1 MIILA
6 IHSIILLAS
15 TSSTSM
21 HTRST
26 SVSIHSCGSMVFIMR
41 IFLPRSPLSLLPRR
55 KNTQID
61 FRNCRLLTS
70 SAIWSVG
77 TYGLVTIGSDIHSN
91 TRNSLPDCSV
101 LHCSSST
108 ADTNRISQCFFH
120 LEPCGPRTRSILVA
134 WFLRRPGCLILWPLV
149 QTGAVLSLSD

>member
-1 MIILA
+1 MDYDSLANLISLDSTFITNVGGGGSSSTSSLDSTTIANMIADAGVGGSFGDFI
-6 IHSIILLAS
+6 SINTTIENQAPSDGFLYGWFS

-41 IFLPRSPLSLLPRR
+41 IFLPRSPLSLLPRC

-70 SAIWSVG
+70 SAI
-77 TYGLVTIGSDIHSN
+77 
-91 TRNSLPDCSV
+91 
-101 LHCSSST
+101 
-108 ADTNRISQCFFH
+108 
-120 LEPCGPRTRSILVA
+120 
-134 WFLRRPGCLILWPLV
+134 
-149 QTGAVLSLSD
+149 